1 MCGEKNEISNVG
13 VLDCVRINS
22 LGEDFTEATDI
33 DEDVLD
39 CVRVDGALKV
49 ASESTEPA
57 ERKPLVP
64 GERSPVEPGVVFK
77 LRGDALNRCS
87 VP

>member
-1 MCGEKNEISNVG
+1 MCGEPKNEISNVG

-22 LGEDFTEATDI
+22 LGEDFTEAT

-64 GERSPVEPGVVFK
+64 GERSPVEPGVVFE